1 MSDLPQLNVNI
12 RGVVIP
18 TWLAVCL
25 LLTAVLS
32 ALSSLLNWR
41 QDIIVE
47 REIRIQQLHSLDIQN
62 VLIRQGIATRSD
74 FAPAQEPNSTSDPN
88 SSSHR

>member
-1 MSDLPQLNVNI
+1 MPDLPQLNVNI

-32 ALSSLLNWR
+32 AVSSLLNWR
-41 QDIIVE
+41 QDVIVE

-74 FAPAQEPNSTSDPN
+74 FAPTQESTPQ
-88 SSSHR
+88 R